1 MIRIGCGRKMKKLE
15 SRQEENLNRLIR
27 RHPHLKSIR
36 EAIAGAYLLMEET
49 YEKGGKLLLAGNGGS
64 AADAEH
70 MAGELMKRFRLPRP
84 ISKVFTEKL
93 KKADPERGAVLAKNL
108 ESPLTAIPL
117 TGRDALATA
126 YLNDVGGTGMFAQ
139 QVFGLGRTGDVF
151 LGISSSG
158 ESESVIDA
166 AVVARAMGM
175 RIIALTGAAGG
186 RLAEEA
192 DIAVRAPE
200 TETYRIQELHLPIY
214 HCWCLMLEEKFFS
227 RAAER
232 GAESG

>member
-1 MIRIGCGRKMKKLE
+1 MKKLE
-15 SRQEENLNRLIR
+15 SRQEKNLDRLMKR
-27 RHPHLKSIR
+27 YPALEGVR
-36 EAIAGAYLLMEET
+36 EDMAEAYLLMEEA
-49 YEKGGKLLLAGNGGS
+49 YEKGRKLLLAGNGGS

-84 ISKVFTEKL
+84 VSRVFTEKL
-93 KKADPERGAVLAKNL
+93 KQADPERGAVLAKRL
-108 ESPLTAIPL
+108 ESPLTAVPL

-158 ESESVIDA
+158 ESDNVIDA

-175 RIIALTGAAGG
+175 HVIALTGEAGG

-192 DIAVRAPE
+192 DVAVRVPE
-200 TETYRIQELHLPIY
+200 RETYRIQELHLPVY

-227 RAAER
+227 
-232 GAESG
+232 GCSAESGGTAGENL

>member
-1 MIRIGCGRKMKKLE
+1 MKMKKLE
-15 SRQEENLNRLIR
+15 NRQEENLNRLVERYPILGR
-27 RHPHLKSIR
+27 IR
-36 EAIAGAYLLMEET
+36 EEIAGAYLLMEET
-49 YEKGGKLLLAGNGGS
+49 YERGGKLLLAGNGGS

-84 ISKVFTEKL
+84 VSRVFTEKL
-93 KKADPERGAVLAKNL
+93 KNVDPDRGAVLARHL

-139 QVFGLGRTGDVF
+139 QVFGLGRTGDIF

-158 ESESVIDA
+158 ESENVIDA
-166 AVVARAMGM
+166 AVVARAMGL
-175 RIIALTGAAGG
+175 RVIALTGTAGG
-186 RLAEEA
+186 RLARDA
-192 DIAVRAPE
+192 DVAVQAPE

-214 HCWCLMLEEKFFS
+214 HCWCLMLEENFFGDVS
-227 RAAER
+227 GKA
-232 GAESG
+232 GAQYFS